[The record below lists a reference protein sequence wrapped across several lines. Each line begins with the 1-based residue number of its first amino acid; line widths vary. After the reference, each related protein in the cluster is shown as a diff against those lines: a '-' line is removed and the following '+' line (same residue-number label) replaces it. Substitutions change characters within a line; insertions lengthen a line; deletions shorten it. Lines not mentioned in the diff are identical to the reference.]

1 LTLEVD
7 RSNQAPHLSLSL
19 VVFVLPTIP
28 TAGVVFKDAAL
39 REKVLRPNPVEASS
53 KRLRVWQAVWKST
66 CLVAAQDKP
75 QIFSCGSSFQPCA
88 DDSAVD
94 ISSQPSYL
102 SSRLI
107 NTAH

>member
-75 QIFSCGSSFQPCA
+75 QM
-88 DDSAVD
+88 
-94 ISSQPSYL
+94 
-102 SSRLI
+102 
-107 NTAH
+107 